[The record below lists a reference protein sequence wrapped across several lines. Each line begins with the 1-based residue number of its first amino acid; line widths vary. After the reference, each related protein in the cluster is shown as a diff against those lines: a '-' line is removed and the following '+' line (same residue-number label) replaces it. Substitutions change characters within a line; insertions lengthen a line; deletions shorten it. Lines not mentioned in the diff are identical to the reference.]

1 MFINYEHEN
10 HVYNVTIE
18 RRKNHF
24 FITYNNTEY
33 RVEAEETKPGQL
45 KIKIGELQQIDQ
57 EIFEFALSQ
66 LRSPML
72 KNAKFSFETVKAE
85 LRCRVCNHKWKFS
98 TKNLDE
104 NVSEFI
110 HFVPEIAHTY
120 LKCPKCGSP
129 DFEILTGRG
138 VWLDSIRGE
147 K

>member
-1 MFINYEHEN
+1 MHEWALAEA
-10 HVYNVTIE
+10 VVSTTLKI
-18 RRKNHF
+18 
-24 FITYNNTEY
+24 
-33 RVEAEETKPGQL
+33 AEEKELKEVIEL

-72 KNAKFSFETVKAE
+72 KNAKFSLETVKAE
-85 LRCRVCNHKWKFS
+85 LKCRVCNHKWKFS
-98 TKNLDE
+98 TKNLNED
-104 NVSEFI
+104 VSEFI

-120 LKCPKCGSP
+120 VKCPKCGSP

-138 VWLDSIRGE
+138 VWLDSIKGV

>member
-1 MFINYEHEN
+1 MHEWALAEA
-10 HVYNVTIE
+10 VISTTLKI
-18 RRKNHF
+18 
-24 FITYNNTEY
+24 
-33 RVEAEETKPGQL
+33 AEEKGLKEIIEL

-57 EIFEFALSQ
+57 KIFEFALSQ

-72 KNAKFSFETVKAE
+72 KNAKFSLETVNAE
-85 LRCRVCNHKWKFS
+85 LKCRVCNHKWKFS
-98 TKNLDE
+98 TKNLNED
-104 NVSEFI
+104 VSEFI

-138 VWLDSIRGE
+138 VWLDSIKGV

>member
-1 MFINYEHEN
+1 MHEWALAEA
-10 HVYNVTIE
+10 VVSTSVRI
-18 RRKNHF
+18 
-24 FITYNNTEY
+24 
-33 RVEAEETKPGQL
+33 AEEKGLKEIIEL

-72 KNAKFSFETVKAE
+72 KNAKFSLETVEAE
-85 LRCRVCNHKWKFS
+85 LKCRVCNHKWRFN
-98 TKNLDE
+98 TKNMDE
-104 NVSEFI
+104 GVSEFI

-129 DFEILTGRG
+129 DFEIVTGRG
-138 VWLDSIRGE
+138 VWLDSIKGV

>member
-1 MFINYEHEN
+1 MHEWALAEA
-10 HVYNVTIE
+10 VISTTLKI
-18 RRKNHF
+18 
-24 FITYNNTEY
+24 
-33 RVEAEETKPGQL
+33 AEEKELKEVIEL

-72 KNAKFSFETVKAE
+72 KNAKFSLETVKAE
-85 LRCRVCNHKWKFS
+85 LKCRVCNHKWKFS
-98 TKNLDE
+98 TKNMDHD
-104 NVSEFI
+104 VSEFI

-138 VWLDSIRGE
+138 VWLDSIKGA

>member
-1 MFINYEHEN
+1 MHEWALAEA
-10 HVYNVTIE
+10 VISTTLKI
-18 RRKNHF
+18 
-24 FITYNNTEY
+24 
-33 RVEAEETKPGQL
+33 AEEKGLKEIIEL

-72 KNAKFSFETVKAE
+72 KNAKFSLETVNAE
-85 LRCRVCNHKWKFS
+85 LKCRVCNHKWKFS
-98 TKNLDE
+98 TKNLNED
-104 NVSEFI
+104 VSEFI

-138 VWLDSIRGE
+138 VWLDSIKGV

>member
-1 MFINYEHEN
+1 MHEWALAEA
-10 HVYNVTIE
+10 VVSTALKIAEGKGLKEIIE
-18 RRKNHF
+18 
-24 FITYNNTEY
+24 
-33 RVEAEETKPGQL
+33 L

-72 KNAKFSFETVKAE
+72 KNAKFSLETVKAE
-85 LRCRVCNHKWKFS
+85 LKCRVCNHKWRF
-98 TKNLDE
+98 TAKNLDE
-104 NVSEFI
+104 DVSEFI

-129 DFEILTGRG
+129 DFEIVMGRG
-138 VWLDSIRGE
+138 VWLDFIKGV

>member
-1 MFINYEHEN
+1 MHEWALAEA
-10 HVYNVTIE
+10 VVSTTLKI
-18 RRKNHF
+18 
-24 FITYNNTEY
+24 
-33 RVEAEETKPGQL
+33 AEEKGLKEVIEL

-72 KNAKFSFETVKAE
+72 KNAKFSLETVKAE
-85 LRCRVCNHKWKFS
+85 LKCRVCNHKWKFS
-98 TKNLDE
+98 TKNMDHD
-104 NVSEFI
+104 VSEFI

-138 VWLDSIRGE
+138 VWLDSIKGV

>member
-1 MFINYEHEN
+1 MHEWALAEA
-10 HVYNVTIE
+10 VISTTLKI
-18 RRKNHF
+18 
-24 FITYNNTEY
+24 
-33 RVEAEETKPGQL
+33 AEEKGL
-45 KIKIGELQQIDQ
+45 KEVIELKVKIGELQQIDQ

-72 KNAKFSFETVKAE
+72 KNAKFSLETVKAE
-85 LRCRVCNHKWKFS
+85 LKCRVCNHKWKFS
-98 TKNLDE
+98 TKNMDHD
-104 NVSEFI
+104 VSEFI

-138 VWLDSIRGE
+138 VWLDSIKGA

>member
-1 MFINYEHEN
+1 MHEWALAEA
-10 HVYNVTIE
+10 VISTTLKI
-18 RRKNHF
+18 
-24 FITYNNTEY
+24 
-33 RVEAEETKPGQL
+33 AEEKELKEVIEL

-72 KNAKFSFETVKAE
+72 KNAKFSLEIVNAE
-85 LRCRVCNHKWKFS
+85 LKCRVCNHKWKFS
-98 TKNLDE
+98 TKNLNED
-104 NVSEFI
+104 VSEFI

-138 VWLDSIRGE
+138 VWLDSIKGA

>member
-1 MFINYEHEN
+1 MHEWALAEA
-10 HVYNVTIE
+10 VISTTLKI
-18 RRKNHF
+18 
-24 FITYNNTEY
+24 
-33 RVEAEETKPGQL
+33 AEEKGL
-45 KIKIGELQQIDQ
+45 KEVIELKVKIGELQQIDQ

-72 KNAKFSFETVKAE
+72 KNAKFSLETVKAE
-85 LRCRVCNHKWKFS
+85 LKCRVCNHKWKFS
-98 TKNLDE
+98 TKNMDE
-104 NVSEFI
+104 DVSEFI

-138 VWLDSIRGE
+138 VWLDSIKGA

>member
-1 MFINYEHEN
+1 MHEWALAEA
-10 HVYNVTIE
+10 VISTTLKI
-18 RRKNHF
+18 
-24 FITYNNTEY
+24 
-33 RVEAEETKPGQL
+33 AEEKELKEVIEL

-72 KNAKFSFETVKAE
+72 KNAKFSLETVKAE
-85 LRCRVCNHKWKFS
+85 LKCRVCNHKWKFS
-98 TKNLDE
+98 TKNMDE
-104 NVSEFI
+104 DVSEFI

-120 LKCPKCGSP
+120 LKCPKCRSP

-138 VWLDSIRGE
+138 VWLDSIKGV

>member
-1 MFINYEHEN
+1 MHEWALAEA
-10 HVYNVTIE
+10 VISTTLKIAGEKGLKEIIE
-18 RRKNHF
+18 
-24 FITYNNTEY
+24 
-33 RVEAEETKPGQL
+33 L

-72 KNAKFSFETVKAE
+72 KNAKFSLETVKAE
-85 LRCRVCNHKWKFS
+85 LRCRVCSHKWKFS
-98 TKNLDE
+98 TKNLNED
-104 NVSEFI
+104 VSEFI

-138 VWLDSIRGE
+138 VWLDSIKGV